1 MGSERKQFQTTHRR
15 YNLIV
20 KLSIIIPTLNEAANI
35 GAVLQPL
42 QPMRARG
49 VDVIVV
55 DAGSVDMTREI
66 AAPLADRVLTSE
78 PGRAKQ
84 MNAGANAA
92 LGDIFLFLHADSILP
107 ADGDE
112 LIKDALSNSRFKWGR
127 FDVNI
132 AGTHGMLPVIA
143 WFMNHRSR
151 LTGIATGDQGI
162 FVDRETF
169 AKMGGFPDQPLMEDI
184 AFCSRLLGVSRP
196 NCLAARITTS
206 GRRWE
211 QHGVWRTIFL
221 MWRLRLNYFMGADP
235 VQLHR
240 AYYGTNLS
248 EQRGK

>member
-1 MGSERKQFQTTHRR
+1 M
-15 YNLIV
+15 V
-20 KLSIIIPTLNEAANI
+20 KLSIIIPALNEAANI
-35 GAVLQPL
+35 GAVLRPL

-55 DAGSVDMTREI
+55 DAGSMDRTRDI
-66 AAPLADRVLTSE
+66 ATPLADKVLTSE

-84 MNAGANAA
+84 MNAGAHAA
-92 LGDIFLFLHADSILP
+92 TGDALLFLHADSILP
-107 ADGDE
+107 ANS
-112 LIKDALSNSRFKWGR
+112 DALIQDALNNSRFKWGR
-127 FDVNI
+127 FDVEI
-132 AGTHGMLPVIA
+132 AGTHGMLPVVA

-162 FVDRETF
+162 FVRRESF
-169 AKMGGFPDQPLMEDI
+169 VKVGGFPDQPLMEDV
-184 AFCSRLLGVSRP
+184 AFCSRMLGVSRP

-235 VQLHR
+235 VRLHQV
-240 AYYGTNLS
+240 YYGTHVSN
-248 EQRGK
+248 QRGK